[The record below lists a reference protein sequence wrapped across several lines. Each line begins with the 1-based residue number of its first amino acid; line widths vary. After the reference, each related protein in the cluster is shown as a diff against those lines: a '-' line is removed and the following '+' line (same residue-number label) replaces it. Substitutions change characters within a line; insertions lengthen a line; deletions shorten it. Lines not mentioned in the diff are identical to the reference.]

1 MLSTRVIAV
10 CSVWMGQ
17 ETLKWLCDRVR
28 CTDEGQV
35 AWNSWHHPAFLIIWV
50 MSAVCNSLYWMCV
63 VCVLP
68 CAIPII
74 HGQGCFVCMHVYTY
88 VCMQLDVWYILYDT
102 TTIECKYTICASGWM
117 KRPSAQ
123 VAMGKPPHA
132 QMEYLVAEATHYH
145 HILQPLPT
153 TVHAK
158 WSSYVL

>member
-1 MLSTRVIAV
+1 MLSTWVISV
-10 CSVWMGQ
+10 CSVWMGL

-35 AWNSWHHPAFLIIWV
+35 AWNSWHYPAFLIIWV
-50 MSAVCNSLYWMCV
+50 MSAVCNSLYRMCV

-68 CAIPII
+68 CASPII

-102 TTIECKYTICASGWM
+102 TTIECKYTICANGENTTCANGETTTWANGVVVS
-117 KRPSAQ
+117 
-123 VAMGKPPHA
+123 
-132 QMEYLVAEATHYH
+132 VAEATHYR

-153 TVHAK
+153 TVRAK
-158 WSSYVL
+158 WSSYML